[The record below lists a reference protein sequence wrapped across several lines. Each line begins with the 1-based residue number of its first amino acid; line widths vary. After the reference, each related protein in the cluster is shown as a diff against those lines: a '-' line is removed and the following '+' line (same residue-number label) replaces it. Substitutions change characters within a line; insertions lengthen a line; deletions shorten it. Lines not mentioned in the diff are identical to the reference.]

1 MILNSIYCIH
11 ISLKSVIA
19 QKDIIIEEQQ
29 RQNDE
34 LTKQNEKLKLQYND
48 LLKQKQSKDDTR
60 FIIYLDKVCID
71 KILTQNN
78 NSLQITWKIELIIL
92 GI

>member
-48 LLKQKQSKDDTR
+48 LLKQKQSKEDT
-60 FIIYLDKVCID
+60 LSK
-71 KILTQNN
+71 
-78 NSLQITWKIELIIL
+78 
-92 GI
+92 